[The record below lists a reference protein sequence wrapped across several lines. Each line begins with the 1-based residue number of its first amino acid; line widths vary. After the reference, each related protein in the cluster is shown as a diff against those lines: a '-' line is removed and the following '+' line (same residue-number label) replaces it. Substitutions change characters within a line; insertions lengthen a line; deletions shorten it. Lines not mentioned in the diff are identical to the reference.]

1 MIIIISI
8 NKPLPPLHLLRIQ
21 FERVLSLWNSF
32 FFKRFFL
39 AASVL
44 KNNLKYEYLAF
55 RVQMRKNIEYELEEA
70 RREAE
75 NDYQPVYG
83 YVQHLSVVLLMLLV
97 YRNTVIRMHLEK
109 KRV

>member
-1 MIIIISI
+1 
-8 NKPLPPLHLLRIQ
+8 
-21 FERVLSLWNSF
+21 
-32 FFKRFFL
+32 
-39 AASVL
+39 
-44 KNNLKYEYLAF
+44 
-55 RVQMRKNIEYELEEA
+55 MRKNIEYELEEA
-70 RREAE
+70 RRGAE